1 VAAVGGSV
9 TLAITLGLLVWR
21 VTILILVLAAVP
33 LLVWTA
39 WRNPARTARRGAIV
53 AVIGVA
59 LTLIPLDLWAINTGK
74 IDAGVAQV
82 VWGLWMPR
90 PGNAGPQSDVIAAGC
105 ARPLLNPA
113 RYVLWLSS

>member
-9 TLAITLGLLVWR
+9 ILAITLGLLVWR
-21 VTILILVLAAVP
+21 VTILIMVLAAVP

-39 WRNPARTARRGAIV
+39 LRNPARTARHAAIV

-59 LTLIPLDLWAINTGK
+59 LALVPIDLWAIKTGE

-82 VWGLWMPR
+82 MWGLWMPR
-90 PGNAGPQSDVIAAGC
+90 PDDAGPHRDVIAAGC
-105 ARPLLNPA
+105 ARPLFNPA
-113 RYVLWLSS
+113 RYVLWLSY